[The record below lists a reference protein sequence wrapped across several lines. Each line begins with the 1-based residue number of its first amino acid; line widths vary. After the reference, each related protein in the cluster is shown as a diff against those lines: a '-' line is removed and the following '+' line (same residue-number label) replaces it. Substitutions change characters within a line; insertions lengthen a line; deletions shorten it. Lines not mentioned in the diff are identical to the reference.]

1 MVNKSTTDKVTT
13 LPEGKSIIVKNIA
26 VKNPEVK
33 NPAIKK
39 LEDTRRAIA
48 EVDELRYL
56 AASLGR
62 KEKLAVYDKAAVDLR
77 NIERELIT
85 KLGKEVAAS
94 VKAGGEPLEE
104 LAARLRA
111 RIEKMGRLPRRLDKI
126 SKVILDI
133 AGVIGWK

>member
-1 MVNKSTTDKVTT
+1 MDKKSLFNDQYKSSAKST
-13 LPEGKSIIVKNIA
+13 G
-26 VKNPEVK
+26 

-48 EVDELRYL
+48 EVDELRCM

-62 KEKLAVYDKAAVDLR
+62 KEKLAAYDKAAVDLR

-85 KLGKEVAAS
+85 KLGKEIAAS

-111 RIEKMGRLPRRLDKI
+111 RIEKMSRLPRRLDKI
-126 SKVILDI
+126 SKVILEIADI
-133 AGVIGWK
+133 IGWK